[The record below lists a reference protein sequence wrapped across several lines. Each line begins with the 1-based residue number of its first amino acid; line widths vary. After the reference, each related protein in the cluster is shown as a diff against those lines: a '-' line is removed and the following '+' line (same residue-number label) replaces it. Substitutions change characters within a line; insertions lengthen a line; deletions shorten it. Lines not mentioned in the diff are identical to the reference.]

1 MINRR
6 LTASEAADRLGVK
19 PQTLYAYVSR
29 GLLDREKTASGST
42 FDPRQVARLARSSR
56 HGGGTNRASATQV
69 SPFNE
74 PVFVT
79 ELTLIDG
86 GRLYYRGED
95 AVSLSR
101 HRGFEEVTTWL
112 WSGAWPATTE
122 RWQPRAVATRAV
134 TAVLR
139 SAGASAQPVERFAV
153 AVTAAALTDD
163 LRHDLNPAGVPVT
176 GRALLCTLVESLNV
190 LAPGHGPSADSSL
203 SERLWPR
210 VSALPLTPDRARLL
224 DAALV
229 LVADHELAPS
239 TLAARV
245 AASFRADPYAVV
257 MTGLGPASGSW
268 PPGSSGAPSEVEVLL
283 EEAAASDAHRALGDR
298 LRRIGATPHGFGMPL
313 YPDGDPRG
321 AELLTRLPEIGG
333 SAERLAVVRRIVD
346 IGRDRGFPPPN
357 IDMGL
362 GALAFCAEMI
372 PGAGQGIST
381 LGKVAGW
388 LAHAMEEYANPTQFR
403 SRADYVGN
411 RPDAASA

>member
-1 MINRR
+1 MINGR
-6 LTASEAADRLGVK
+6 LTATEAADRLGVK

-29 GLLDREKTASGST
+29 GLLEREKTARGST

-56 HGGGTNRASATQV
+56 HGGGGARATSTPV
-69 SPFNE
+69 TPFNE
-74 PVFVT
+74 PIFVT
-79 ELTLIDG
+79 ELTLIEG
-86 GRLYYRGED
+86 GRLYYRGQD
-95 AVSLSR
+95 AVRLSR
-101 HRGFEEVTTWL
+101 HRGFEEVSTWL
-112 WSGAWPATTE
+112 WTGDWPETAE
-122 RWQPRAVATRAV
+122 RWRPRAAAMKAVA
-134 TAVLR
+134 AVLR
-139 SAGASAQPVERFAV
+139 TAGASAQPVERFAV

-190 LAPGHGPSADSSL
+190 VGPVPDSSPDPSL

-210 VSALPLTPDRARLL
+210 LSALPVTPERARVL

-268 PPGSSGAPSEVEVLL
+268 PPGSSGAPSEVEALL
-283 EEAAASDAHRALGDR
+283 AEAAASDAHRALGER
-298 LRRIGATPHGFGMPL
+298 LRRTGATPHGFGMPL
-313 YPDGDPRG
+313 YADGDPRG
-321 AELLTRLPEIGG
+321 AELLSRLPEIGG
-333 SAERLAVVRRIVD
+333 SAGRLAVVRQVVD
-346 IGRDRGFPPPN
+346 IGRSRGFPPAN
-357 IDMGL
+357 VDMGL

-372 PGAGQGIST
+372 PGAGQAIST

-411 RPDAASA
+411 RPEAASA